1 MKNTAPALKYSI
13 LKINLIMFMI
23 LAFGLYNHFIIAST
37 MIAIAGLDIIL
48 SMSGLQI
55 AGRKKA
61 KFILLLL
68 LHSVIISEAI
78 IIGTE
83 RGLFEVIV
91 FFLMGIVVGEISIIE
106 YKKIK
111 EE

>member
-1 MKNTAPALKYSI
+1 MKNTALKYAI

-61 KFILLLL
+61 QFILILLL
-68 LHSVIISEAI
+68 HGVIISAAI
-78 IIGTE
+78 IIGAE

-91 FFLMGIVVGEISIIE
+91 FLLIGIVVGEISITE
-106 YKKIK
+106 YQKIT

>member
-48 SMSGLQI
+48 AMSEVQI
-55 AGRKKA
+55 FGRKKA
-61 KFILLLL
+61 KCILVLL
-68 LHSVIISEAI
+68 LHAVIISEAI
-78 IIGTE
+78 IIGAE

-91 FFLMGIVVGEISIIE
+91 FLIFGVIVAEISVAE
-106 YKKIK
+106 YQKIT

>member
-1 MKNTAPALKYSI
+1 MRNIELKYAI
-13 LKINLIMFMI
+13 VKINLIMFMI
-23 LAFGLYNHFIIAST
+23 LAFGLYDHFIIAST

-68 LHSVIISEAI
+68 LHGVIISAAI
-78 IIGTE
+78 IIGAE
-83 RGLFEVIV
+83 RSYSRRNINY
-91 FFLMGIVVGEISIIE
+91 GISENYERIGRCQ
-106 YKKIK
+106 K
-111 EE
+111 